1 MKLPEPFFAVINP
14 IMAMLLRSPLHGFW
28 SGSLMLITFTGRR
41 SGRSFTT
48 PVRYICN
55 DGIRL
60 CFTSSE
66 KQWWRNLRDDSLVTL
81 RIAGKD
87 LMYEAKATND
97 SENTRKWLIQYLG
110 LFLQDVVYHD
120 IRLEKGQLNVGDL
133 ELAEKNAIVVEA
145 KRIDS

>member
-1 MKLPEPFFAVINP
+1 
-14 IMAMLLRSPLHGFW
+14 
-28 SGSLMLITFTGRR
+28 MLITFTGRR

-55 DGIRL
+55 DGIVR

-66 KQWWRNLRDDSLVTL
+66 NQWWRNLREGSLVTL

-87 LMYEAKATND
+87 VMYEAKATND
-97 SENTRKWLIQYLG
+97 PENTRKWLIQYLG
-110 LFLQDVVYHD
+110 LFPQDAVYHD
-120 IRLEKGQLNVGDL
+120 IRLEKGQLNEGDL
-133 ELAEKNAIVVEA
+133 ELAERNAIVVEA